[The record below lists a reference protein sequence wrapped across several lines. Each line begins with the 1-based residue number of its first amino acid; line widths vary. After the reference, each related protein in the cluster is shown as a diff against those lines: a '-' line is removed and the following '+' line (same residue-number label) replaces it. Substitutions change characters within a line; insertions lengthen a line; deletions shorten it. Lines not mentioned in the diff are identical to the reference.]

1 MIYYLLCIAS
11 DRLKKQSDGE
21 IQLGVTPDKLNHD
34 ALKRSGFYRKFL
46 ENVDNIQISKPPF

>member
-11 DRLKKQSDGE
+11 DRLKKQTDGE

-34 ALKRSGFYRKFL
+34 VLKKSGFYRKFL
-46 ENVDNIQISKPPF
+46 ENVNNVQVARLPF